1 MSIVEL
7 SLRRPVTV
15 IMFFVSMI
23 VIGLIASFRLPLEQF
38 PALNFPGIYV
48 ELPYPGSTPQE
59 VERSI
64 VRPVEEA
71 LSTLEGIKRLEAN
84 ARADGGGVF
93 IEFSDWGRDVEVLA
107 SEARERID
115 AIRSELP
122 DDFQRYQVLK
132 FSTADEPMLR
142 VRLGGTRDLTGAYD
156 LIETKLARRL
166 ERVPG
171 VARVDI
177 SGAPPSEIEIA
188 IDPDRLAAHGISLN
202 ELAGRLQAVNFSVSA
217 GMVDDGD
224 RRLRVQPIGE
234 LRDLRELR
242 ELVVGANGLRLEQ
255 IAEVRLKASRVDFG
269 RRLEGQPAVGL
280 DIFRERNANLVEAAK
295 LTMAEI
301 HRIVEEPDFEGIE
314 IILISDQGENVTNSL
329 WELTEAGIIGLV
341 LSVAVL
347 FFFLRHWPS
356 TLMVSLAIP
365 ICFVMTLGFM
375 HFLGVTLNVLTM
387 MGLLLAVGMLVDNA
401 VVVVESIYQE
411 RERNPGNPAAASIF
425 GTKNVAIALSAGTL
439 CHCIVFVPNIFGET
453 NQISIFML
461 QIAVTITVSLLASWL
476 VAISLIPML
485 SARMK
490 TPPAATA
497 RSGVIARMQD
507 RYASFL
513 AWTLRHRGASV
524 FGIILIS
531 AVSLL
536 PIGWTQK
543 DMFYQEP
550 TRELE
555 MYYQWNGAYSLEQV
569 SDEVRRVEEWLD
581 ANRERLQ
588 IEQIYSWFSEQ
599 GWAGTRI
606 TLVSEGAKLMDPADV
621 QEEIRKGMP
630 RSARATVGFRGGGQQ
645 QGGGEDQIQVS
656 LVGDSSEQLKLIAE
670 TLIPQLARQ
679 PALRDVRVDTGDVNS
694 ELAISVDRERALGF
708 GFSADEVA
716 RYVGIALRGTPL
728 REFRRGETEVPVW
741 VRFDGSEDFG
751 IEDLSALSLR
761 TPAGENIPLL
771 SVVRV
776 DVQSAAT
783 QVYRQNR
790 QTMLNIQA
798 NLADGTTL
806 PDARKA
812 MEEVL
817 AVATLPPG
825 YRYAFDG
832 AFRQNDEAGQQMMIN
847 LVLALVMIYVV
858 MAAVFESLLFP
869 AAIMSSIVFSI
880 FGVFWLF
887 WATGTVFT
895 IMAFI
900 GILVLMGVVVNNGIV
915 MVEHINIL
923 RRAGLDRTSALV
935 QGSRDRLRPILM
947 TMGTAI
953 LGMVPIALSSTQMA
967 GDGPPYYPMARAI
980 AGGLAFSTLVSLLFL
995 PTIYAILD
1003 DMSAFVSARFGRA
1016 RELAPLA
1023 PRGDAAVQGE

>member
-7 SLRRPVTV
+7 SLRRPVSV

-48 ELPYPGSTPQE
+48 DLPYPGSTPQE

-115 AIRSELP
+115 AVRSDLP

-142 VRLGGTRDLTGAYD
+142 VRLGGNRDLTGAYD
-156 LIETKLARRL
+156 LIESKLARRL

-188 IDPDRLAAHGISLN
+188 IDPDRLSAHGLSLN
-202 ELAGRLQAVNFSVSA
+202 ELASRLQAVNFSVSA

-255 IAEVRLKASRVDFG
+255 IADVRLKAARVDFG

-295 LTMAEI
+295 STMEEI
-301 HRIVEEPDFEGIE
+301 YRIVEEPDFDGIE
-314 IILISDQGENVTNSL
+314 IILISDQGKNVTNSL

-507 RYASFL
+507 RYATFL

-524 FGIILIS
+524 LGIILIS

-569 SDEVRRVEEWLD
+569 SDEVLRVEQWLD

-588 IEQIYSWFSEQ
+588 IQQIYSWFSEQ

-606 TLVSEGAKLMDPADV
+606 TLISEGSKLKDPSEV

-656 LVGDSSEQLKLIAE
+656 LVGDSSEQLKVLAE
-670 TLIPQLARQ
+670 SLIPQLARQ
-679 PALRDVRVDTGDVNS
+679 KALRDVRVDTGDVNS

-761 TPAGENIPLL
+761 TPSGENIPLL

-776 DVQSAAT
+776 NVQSAAT

-817 AVATLPPG
+817 AAATLPPG

-832 AFRQNDEAGQQMMIN
+832 AFRQNDEAGAQMMIN

-887 WATGTVFT
+887 WMTGTVFT

-923 RRAGLDRTSALV
+923 RRSGMDRTAALV

-1003 DMSAFVSARFGRA
+1003 DMSAFVSSKFGRA

-1023 PRGDAAVQGE
+1023 PSADAAAQAE

>member
-1 MSIVEL
+1 M
-7 SLRRPVTV
+7 
-15 IMFFVSMI
+15 
-23 VIGLIASFRLPLEQF
+23 
-38 PALNFPGIYV
+38 
-48 ELPYPGSTPQE
+48 
-59 VERSI
+59 
-64 VRPVEEA
+64 RPVEEA

>member
-1 MSIVEL
+1 VS
-7 SLRRPVTV
+7 V

-255 IAEVRLKASRVDFG
+255 IADVRLKPARVDYG

-280 DIFRERNANLVEAAK
+280 DIFRERSANLVEAAK
-295 LTMAEI
+295 STMAEI
-301 HRIVEEPDFEGIE
+301 YRIVEEPEFEGIE

-411 RERNPGNPAAASIF
+411 REKHPGNPSLASIV

-497 RSGVIARMQD
+497 RSGVIASMQD

-524 FGIILIS
+524 MGIILIS

-555 MYYQWNGAYSLEQV
+555 MYYQWNGAYSLDQV
-569 SDEVRRVEEWLD
+569 SDEVLRVEQWLD

-588 IEQIYSWFSEQ
+588 IQQIYSWFSEQ

-606 TLVSEGAKLMDPADV
+606 TLISEGAKLMDPAEV

-656 LVGDSSEQLKLIAE
+656 LVGDSSEQLKLLAE

-679 PALRDVRVDTGDVNS
+679 KALRDVRVDTGDVNS

-761 TPAGENIPLL
+761 TPSGENIPLL

-798 NLADGTTL
+798 NLAEGVTL

-1003 DMSAFVSARFGRA
+1003 DMSAFVSSKFGRA
-1016 RELAPLA
+1016 RELAPMA
-1023 PRGDAAVQGE
+1023 PAGETVAQAE

>member
-1 MSIVEL
+1 
-7 SLRRPVTV
+7 
-15 IMFFVSMI
+15 
-23 VIGLIASFRLPLEQF
+23 
-38 PALNFPGIYV
+38 
-48 ELPYPGSTPQE
+48 
-59 VERSI
+59 
-64 VRPVEEA
+64 
-71 LSTLEGIKRLEAN
+71 
-84 ARADGGGVF
+84 
-93 IEFSDWGRDVEVLA
+93 
-107 SEARERID
+107 
-115 AIRSELP
+115 
-122 DDFQRYQVLK
+122 
-132 FSTADEPMLR
+132 
-142 VRLGGTRDLTGAYD
+142 
-156 LIETKLARRL
+156 
-166 ERVPG
+166 
-171 VARVDI
+171 
-177 SGAPPSEIEIA
+177 
-188 IDPDRLAAHGISLN
+188 
-202 ELAGRLQAVNFSVSA
+202 
-217 GMVDDGD
+217 
-224 RRLRVQPIGE
+224 
-234 LRDLRELR
+234 
-242 ELVVGANGLRLEQ
+242 
-255 IAEVRLKASRVDFG
+255 
-269 RRLEGQPAVGL
+269 
-280 DIFRERNANLVEAAK
+280 
-295 LTMAEI
+295 
-301 HRIVEEPDFEGIE
+301 
-314 IILISDQGENVTNSL
+314 
-329 WELTEAGIIGLV
+329 
-341 LSVAVL
+341 
-347 FFFLRHWPS
+347 
-356 TLMVSLAIP
+356 
-365 ICFVMTLGFM
+365 
-375 HFLGVTLNVLTM
+375 LNVLTM

-411 RERNPGNPAAASIF
+411 REKHPGNPSLASIV

-497 RSGVIARMQD
+497 RSGVIASMQD
-507 RYASFL
+507 HYARFL

-524 FGIILIS
+524 MGILLIS
-531 AVSLL
+531 AISLL

-555 MYYQWNGAYSLEQV
+555 MYYQWNGAYSLDQV
-569 SDEVRRVEEWLD
+569 SDEVLRVEQWLD

-588 IEQIYSWFSEQ
+588 IQQIYSWFSEQ

-606 TLVSEGAKLMDPADV
+606 TLISEGAKLMDPAEV

-656 LVGDSSEQLKLIAE
+656 LVGDSSEQLKLLAE

-679 PALRDVRVDTGDVNS
+679 NALRDVRVDTGDVNS

-761 TPAGENIPLL
+761 TPSGENIPLL

-798 NLADGTTL
+798 NLAEGVTL

-1003 DMSAFVSARFGRA
+1003 DMSAFVSSKFGRA
-1016 RELAPLA
+1016 RELAPMA
-1023 PRGDAAVQGE
+1023 PAGETVAQAE